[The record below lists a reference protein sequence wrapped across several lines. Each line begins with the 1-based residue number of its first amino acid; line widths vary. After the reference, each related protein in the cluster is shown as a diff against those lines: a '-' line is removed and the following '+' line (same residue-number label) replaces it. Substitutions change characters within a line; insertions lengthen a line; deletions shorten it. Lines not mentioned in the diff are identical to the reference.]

1 MADANKQVVAF
12 IGLGMMGAP
21 MARCLLKAGFD
32 VVATDLSADALTAF
46 VEAGGRSVENIVDV
60 AAEADFVITMLPNG
74 KIVREALLGEN
85 VLTTAL
91 RSGTLIVDMS
101 SSAPFETRKLGE
113 DLKVLGFEL
122 IDAPVSGGVR
132 RAVDGTLAI
141 MVGGEQASF
150 DRALPVLQAMGSTVT
165 PTGAIGSGH
174 AVKALNNYV
183 SAAGLQAA
191 CEAVLIARE
200 FGIDPNVLTDV
211 LNVSTGR
218 NNSTEVK
225 LKPFVIPE
233 NFTSG
238 FSMALMAKDIET
250 AAELARQLG
259 KPEPGLEA
267 TAALWKESSGQLG
280 KSADHTAIYSH
291 LKTERSKR

>member
-85 VLTTAL
+85 GLTTAL

-238 FSMALMAKDIET
+238 FSMALMAK
-250 AAELARQLG
+250 
-259 KPEPGLEA
+259 
-267 TAALWKESSGQLG
+267 
-280 KSADHTAIYSH
+280 
-291 LKTERSKR
+291 